1 MEIIFKG
8 RQTDVATRFRD
19 QATAKL
25 VKLEKLDQKT
35 IRVDVE
41 VSVERNPRQ
50 SSQKERV
57 ELTIISR
64 GPAIRAEA
72 AAEDRF
78 AALDIALAK
87 LDSRLR
93 RALDRRKRHMPAALR
108 RASGQTA
115 AVQPR
120 PASRP
125 AGLSVPA
132 MSPAATSSAPAPGA
146 ASASRAAGSP
156 ASASPN
162 LAQSMPRQTITRPGK
177 SGSPDGA
184 DPVPSD
190 SVVPIDMEGD
200 GPLVVRQKFHHATPI
215 PIDQALLEMEL
226 VGHDFYLFHD
236 IDEDMPSVVY
246 RRRGYQYGVI
256 RLVEGVGA
264 GPPLSPRAAVRPD
277 RGRRRRSGG
286 PSAGQSG
293 ASPAS
298 IGSGPDRPADRAV
311 SLTAPALRRGGS
323 SRRRPS
329 SGARMLRIGRSLQVR
344 PTKGTYHD
352 GKTRKVTVE
361 RGK

>member
-25 VKLEKLDQKT
+25 LKLEKLDQKT

-78 AALDIALAK
+78 AALDLALAK

-93 RALDRRKRHMPAALR
+93 RALDRRKRHNA
-108 RASGQTA
+108 GQRSDG
-115 AVQPR
+115 QL
-120 PASRP
+120 
-125 AGLSVPA
+125 AGPPGSPSPSSVPA
-132 MSPAATSSAPAPGA
+132 PSSTPAPDA
-146 ASASRAAGSP
+146 APASRAAAPAGRAAGSAAP
-156 ASASPN
+156 ASPN
-162 LAQSMPRQTITRPGK
+162 LARSMPRQTISRPGK
-177 SGSPDGA
+177 SGSPDGV

-190 SVVPIDMEGD
+190 SVVPIEMEGD
-200 GPLVVRQKFHHATPI
+200 GPLVVRQKFHRAAPI

-256 RLVEGVGA
+256 RLVEGRSASG
-264 GPPLSPRAAVRPD
+264 SAAVPESRRPT
-277 RGRRRRSGG
+277 RSEVADGDLAG
-286 PSAGQSG
+286 QSAGQ
-293 ASPAS
+293 PAGRS
-298 IGSGPDRPADRAV
+298 QAMSSADR
-311 SLTAPALRRGGS
+311 
-323 SRRRPS
+323 
-329 SGARMLRIGRSLQVR
+329 LQS
-344 PTKGTYHD
+344 
-352 GKTRKVTVE
+352 
-361 RGK
+361 